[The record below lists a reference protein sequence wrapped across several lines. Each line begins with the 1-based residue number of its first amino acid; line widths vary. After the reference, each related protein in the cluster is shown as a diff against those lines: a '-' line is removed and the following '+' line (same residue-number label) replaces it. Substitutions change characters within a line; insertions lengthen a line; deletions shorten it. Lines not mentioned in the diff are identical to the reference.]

1 MAQRLAVGC
10 HNVHGTKLY
19 LEGQSAVLQKKSTP
33 INFKLAIEAAEAGT
47 MDGRLS
53 YEIIIEVL
61 EDNTNAYI
69 LSLSLWCPGNSLTQS
84 VEQLVKGHRGSPG
97 SDSPF
102 LKHQVFRTRR

>member
-1 MAQRLAVGC
+1 MFLQGIQRHARSLYGAMAQRLAVGC

-19 LEGQSAVLQKKSTP
+19 LEGQSAVLQKKHTP

-61 EDNTNAYI
+61 EDNTTAYI
-69 LSLSLWCPGNSLTQS
+69 
-84 VEQLVKGHRGSPG
+84 
-97 SDSPF
+97 
-102 LKHQVFRTRR
+102 